1 MIIHHFRRIEKP
13 VLLCYDSSEV
23 NFHMRLMIDDL
34 FNTMPWEQIDTVV
47 FDVGNVLLSWQAQEL
62 LDLLVPERP
71 DLHAELT
78 IRIFKSPY
86 WCMRDRGSAT
96 LEEVIAAM
104 SKTAPELEP
113 YVRRVMENWIDLPAM
128 PEGVSALKACKAH
141 GKRLYALTNYADK
154 EFAHACATHDFFA
167 LFDDYVVSGREH
179 MVKPQQGIYDCLI
192 SRFGLD
198 PSRTLFIDD
207 SPANIEAALECGWQG
222 LCYNKPGKL
231 ALFFGA

>member
-1 MIIHHFRRIEKP
+1 MI
-13 VLLCYDSSEV
+13 
-23 NFHMRLMIDDL
+23 RLMLDDQ
-34 FNTMPWEQIDTVV
+34 FDTMPWDQIDAVV
-47 FDVGNVLLSWQAQEL
+47 FDVGNVLLGFHAAEL
-62 LDLLVPERP
+62 LARLVPERP
-71 DLHAELT
+71 DLHDELT

-179 MVKPQQGIYDCLI
+179 MIKPQQGIYDCLI

-231 ALFFGA
+231 AQFFGA